1 MSMGTE
7 DHLWQNWARTESA
20 RPARVVR
27 PRDPDEL
34 ASVVRS
40 RDGLRVRAVGAG
52 HSFTGAAVTDGIQVR
67 MDALSTVERVDPR
80 PDGTAHVT
88 VGAGIRLHALNRVL
102 AACGLGMRN
111 LGDIDRQTLAGA
123 ISTGTHGT
131 GARLGGLCAQVVG
144 VRLVT
149 ADGEIVEASREHR
162 PELFEVAR
170 LGLGSV
176 GILTAITLE
185 AVPAF
190 ELRAVEEPLP
200 LDEVLDRLDGP
211 DGLVDGNDH
220 FEFYWFPHT
229 RRALTKANNRAPSD
243 PGSRLHPV
251 RGWVDDEL
259 LSNGVF
265 AATNRLAAA
274 APSLTPRINR
284 IASRALSARAYTAP
298 SHEVFASPRRV
309 RFREM
314 EYAIPRERVRDVLDE
329 IDAWTRASGDNIPFP
344 LEVRFAA
351 ADDVWLSTAHGRDT
365 AYIAAHQYLRLPY
378 QRYFQAVERVMAQVD
393 GRPHWGKLHWL
404 DAARL
409 AELYPRFDEVRA
421 VRAEADPEG
430 AFANAYTDRVLGAVR

>member
-1 MSMGTE
+1 MTTGTE
-7 DHLWQNWARTESA
+7 QLRWQNWARTESA
-20 RPARVVR
+20 QPVQVAH
-27 PRDPDEL
+27 PRDLEHL
-34 ASVVRS
+34 VSIVRS
-40 RDGLRVRAVGAG
+40 RGGLRVRAIGAG
-52 HSFTGAAVTDGIQVR
+52 HSFTGAAVTDGIQIR
-67 MDALSTVERVDPR
+67 MDALNLLERVEPQ
-80 PDGTAHVT
+80 PDGTTHVT

-102 AACGLGMRN
+102 ASCGLAMRN

-131 GARLGGLCAQVVG
+131 GSRLGGLATQVVG

-149 ADGEIVEASREHR
+149 AQGEVVDASPTHR

-176 GILTAITLE
+176 GILAAITLA

-190 ELRAVEEPLP
+190 HLRAVEAPLP
-200 LDEVLDRLDGP
+200 LDEVLERLDGP
-211 DGLVDGNDH
+211 DNLVEGNDH

-229 RRALTKANNRAPSD
+229 RRALTKSNNRTSADAGP
-243 PGSRLHPV
+243 RLHPV

-274 APSLTPRINR
+274 APALTPRINR
-284 IASRALSARAYTAP
+284 IASRALSARDYTAP
-298 SHEVFASPRRV
+298 SPEVFASARRV

-314 EYAIPRERVRDVLDE
+314 EYAVPRERLREVLAE
-329 IDAWTRASGDNIPFP
+329 IDSWISASGVNVPFP

-351 ADDVWLSTAHGRDT
+351 ADDVWLSTAHGRPT
-365 AYIAAHQYLRLPY
+365 AYVAVHQYLRLPY
-378 QRYFQAVERVMAQVD
+378 GRYFQAVERIMAQVD

-404 DAARL
+404 GASRL
-409 AELYPRFDEVRA
+409 GELYPRFADACA
-421 VRAEADPEG
+421 VRADADPDG
-430 AFANAYTDRVLGAVR
+430 AFSNEYLDRVLGPV